1 MLSAF
6 TNIFRVPE
14 LKSRVLFTFG
24 ILLVYRIGT
33 HIPVPGVNVEALANV
48 FKSQNSGILG
58 FLNLFSGNALK
69 QASIFA
75 LGVMPYISMSIIL
88 QLLTAVIPALEKLSK
103 EGELG
108 RRKITQYTRL
118 GTVVLCMVQ
127 GFGTTYLFKSFGEGV
142 VYHWGLGFQILAVLS
157 VTTGTI
163 FIMWLGEQITEYGVG
178 NGMSLIICSGIV
190 AALPGQLFA
199 TFRMVKINEISLF
212 SVIFFAAFIV
222 FTIAFIVILQ
232 QGARKIPVQYATRV
246 VGRQVFKGQST
257 QLPLKVDYSGVIAV
271 IFASSIL
278 IFPAQ
283 IAKYFE
289 TILSDKGMEESWLY
303 GFMDFITRHFS
314 PGAFVYYVLYSALIV
329 FFCYFYTAIAFNPT
343 DLSENMKKYG
353 GFIPGIRPG
362 QPTAE
367 FIDRTLT
374 RITIWGALA
383 VCAVAVL
390 PELIT
395 RRLHIPIYFGGTS
408 LLIIVGVALDTM
420 KQIESHLLMR
430 HYDGFMKKGRLK
442 GRAAF

>member
-1 MLSAF
+1 MFSAF
-6 TNIFRVPE
+6 LNIFRVPE
-14 LKSRVLFTFG
+14 LKSRVLFVLG

-33 HIPVPGVNVEALANV
+33 HIPVPGVNIEALAES
-48 FKSQNSGILG
+48 FKSQNNGILG

-88 QLLTAVIPALEKLSK
+88 QLLTAVIPTLEKLSK
-103 EGELG
+103 EGEMG
-108 RRKITQYTRL
+108 RRKITQYTRI
-118 GTVVLCMVQ
+118 GTVALCLIQ
-127 GFGTTYLFKSFGEGV
+127 GTGTTYLFKNFGENV
-142 VYHWGLGFQILAVLS
+142 VYHWGLGFQIMAVMAL
-157 VTTGTI
+157 TTGTV
-163 FIMWLGEQITEYGVG
+163 FIMWLGEQITEYGIG
-178 NGMSLIICSGIV
+178 NGMSIIIFSGIV
-190 AALPGQLFA
+190 AALPGQIAA
-199 TFRMVKINEISLF
+199 TFRLLRVNQISLVA
-212 SVIFFAAFIV
+212 VIVFGVFTLLTIGFIV
-222 FTIAFIVILQ
+222 VLQ
-232 QGARKIPVQYATRV
+232 QGARKIPVQYANRV
-246 VGRQVFKGQST
+246 VGNQVFKGQST

-278 IFPAQ
+278 VFPST
-283 IAKYFE
+283 IAKYVQNIPAVA
-289 TILSDKGMEESWLY
+289 TDQGWAYNL
-303 GFMDFITRHFS
+303 MDFIIRNFS

-383 VCAVAVL
+383 VCVVAVL
-390 PELIT
+390 PDLLV
-395 RRLHIPIYFGGTS
+395 RQLHIPVYFGGTS

-442 GRAAF
+442 GRSAF

>member
-1 MLSAF
+1 VFSAF

-14 LKSRVLFTFG
+14 LRSRVLFTFAM
-24 ILLVYRIGT
+24 LLVYRVGC
-33 HIPVPGVNVEALANV
+33 HIPTPGVNITALQSFFNNQ
-48 FKSQNSGILG
+48 KGGILG
-58 FLNLFSGNALK
+58 FMNLFSGGALR
-69 QASIFA
+69 QFSIFA

-88 QLLTAVIPALEKLSK
+88 QLLTAVIPTLEKLSK

-108 RRKITQYTRL
+108 RRKITQYTRI
-118 GTVVLCMVQ
+118 GTVALCLVQ
-127 GFGTTYLFKSFGEGV
+127 GTGTTYLLRSFGENM
-142 VYHWGLGFQILAVLS
+142 VYHWGIGFQLLTVL
-157 VTTGTI
+157 TLTAGTI
-163 FIMWLGEQITEYGVG
+163 FIMWIGEQITEYGIG
-178 NGMSLIICSGIV
+178 NGISIIIFSGIV
-190 AALPGQLFA
+190 ASLPGEIYN
-199 TFRMVKINEISLF
+199 TFRLFKVQQVSLF
-212 SVIFFAAFIV
+212 GLIFFALFTFLTVAFIV
-222 FTIAFIVILQ
+222 VLQ

-278 IFPAQ
+278 VFPTQ
-283 IAKYFE
+283 IAQY
-289 TILSDKGMEESWLY
+289 LQRMVSEEGWVY
-303 GFMDFITRHFS
+303 GVMDFITRNFS
-314 PGAFVYYVLYSALIV
+314 PGAFFYYVLYSVLIV

-383 VCAVAVL
+383 VCTVAVF
-390 PELIT
+390 PELLT
-395 RRLHIPIYFGGTS
+395 RKLNIPIYFGGTS
-408 LLIIVGVALDTM
+408 LLIVVGVALDTM

-442 GRAAF
+442 GRSAF

>member
-1 MLSAF
+1 MFSAF
-6 TNIFRVPE
+6 ANIFRVPE
-14 LKSRVLFTFG
+14 LKNRVIFTFL
-24 ILLVYRIGT
+24 ILLVYRVGI
-33 HIPVPGVNVEALANV
+33 HIPIPGINISFLNQY
-48 FKSQNSGILG
+48 FSGQGGGILG
-58 FLNLFSGNALK
+58 FLNLFSGGALK
-69 QASIFA
+69 QSSVFA

-88 QLLTAVIPALEKLSK
+88 QLLTAVIPTLEKLSK
-103 EGELG
+103 EGEMG
-108 RRKITQYTRL
+108 RRKITQYTRY
-118 GTVVLCMVQ
+118 GTVGLCIVQ
-127 GFGTTYLFKSFGEGV
+127 GTGTTYLLKSFGDNA
-142 VYHWGLGFQILAVLS
+142 VYHWGIGFQMMTVLAL
-157 VTTGTI
+157 TTGTI

-178 NGMSLIICSGIV
+178 NGISLIIFAGIV
-190 AALPGQLFA
+190 AGLPSELNA
-199 TFRMVKINEISLF
+199 TYRLVRIGSVSLF
-212 SVIFFAAFIV
+212 SVIFFIAFLIAS
-222 FTIAFIVILQ
+222 IAFIVILQ

-278 IFPAQ
+278 VFPAQ
-283 IAKYFE
+283 IARYVQGV
-289 TILSDKGMEESWLY
+289 LSERGLDQSWAY
-303 GFMDFITRHFS
+303 EAMDFITRNFA
-314 PGAFVYYVLYSALIV
+314 PGAVIYYGLYSLLIV

-362 QPTAE
+362 QQTAE

-383 VCAVAVL
+383 VCVVAVI

-395 RRLHIPIYFGGTS
+395 RNLNIPIYFGGTS

-442 GRAAF
+442 GRSAF

>member
-1 MLSAF
+1 MFSAF
-6 TNIFRVPE
+6 SNIFRVPE
-14 LKSRVLFTFG
+14 LRNRVFFVLG
-24 ILLVYRIGT
+24 ILLVYRLGT
-33 HIPVPGVNVEALANV
+33 HIPVPGVNIAELANS
-48 FKSQNSGILG
+48 FKSQNNGILG

-88 QLLTAVIPALEKLSK
+88 QLLTAVIPTLEKLSK

-108 RRKITQYTRL
+108 RRKITQYTRY
-118 GTVVLCMVQ
+118 GTVVLCIIQ
-127 GFGTTYLFKSFGEGV
+127 GTGTTYLFKNFGENV
-142 VYHWGLGFQILAVLS
+142 IYHWGIGFQILAVLAL
-157 VTTGTI
+157 TTGTV

-178 NGMSLIICSGIV
+178 NGMSIIIFSGIV
-190 AALPGQLFA
+190 AALPGQIA
-199 TFRMVKINEISLF
+199 NTYRMLKVNQLSLIA
-212 SVIFFAAFIV
+212 VIFFAVFTLLTIGFIV
-222 FTIAFIVILQ
+222 LLQ

-271 IFASSIL
+271 IFSSSIL
-278 IFPAQ
+278 VFPST
-283 IAKYFE
+283 IAKYIQNIPSVA
-289 TILSDKGMEESWLY
+289 TDQGWLY
-303 GFMDFITRHFS
+303 NAMEFIIRNFA

-383 VCAVAVL
+383 VCVIAVFPDL
-390 PELIT
+390 LT
-395 RRLHIPIYFGGTS
+395 RQLHIPVQFGGTS

-442 GRAAF
+442 GRNAF

>member
-1 MLSAF
+1 VFSAF
-6 TNIFRVPE
+6 SNIFRVPE
-14 LKSRVLFTFG
+14 LRTRVLFVLG

-33 HIPVPGVNVEALANV
+33 HIPVPGVNIVELANS
-48 FKSQNSGILG
+48 FKSQNNGILG

-88 QLLTAVIPALEKLSK
+88 QLLTAVIPTLEKLSK

-108 RRKITQYTRL
+108 RRKITQYTRY
-118 GTVVLCMVQ
+118 GTVILCVIQ
-127 GFGTTYLFKSFGEGV
+127 GTGTTYLFKNFGENV
-142 VYHWGLGFQILAVLS
+142 IYHWGIGFQIMAVLAL
-157 VTTGTI
+157 TTGTV

-178 NGMSLIICSGIV
+178 NGMSIIIFSGIV
-190 AALPGQLFA
+190 AALPGQIA
-199 TFRMVKINEISLF
+199 NTYRMLKVDQLSLIG
-212 SVIFFAAFIV
+212 VIFFAIFTLLTIGFIV
-222 FTIAFIVILQ
+222 LLQ

-271 IFASSIL
+271 IFSSSIL
-278 IFPAQ
+278 VFPST
-283 IAKYFE
+283 IAKYVQN
-289 TILSDKGMEESWLY
+289 IPSVSADQGWLY
-303 GFMDFITRHFS
+303 NAMEFIVRNFS

-383 VCAVAVL
+383 VCVIAVFPDL
-390 PELIT
+390 LT
-395 RRLHIPIYFGGTS
+395 RQLHIPVQFGGTS

-442 GRAAF
+442 GRNAF

>member
-1 MLSAF
+1 VFSAF

-14 LKSRVLFTFG
+14 LKSRVLFVLG
-24 ILLVYRIGT
+24 ILLVYRIGA
-33 HIPVPGVNVEALANV
+33 HIPVPGINLAAMDAY
-48 FKSQNSGILG
+48 FKGQNSGILG
-58 FLNLFSGNALK
+58 FLNLFSGNAFK

-88 QLLTAVIPALEKLSK
+88 QLLTAVIPTLEKLSK
-103 EGELG
+103 EGEMG
-108 RRKITQYTRL
+108 RRKITQYTRI
-118 GTVVLCMVQ
+118 GTVVLCLIQ
-127 GFGTTYLFKSFGEGV
+127 GTGTTYLFKNFGDSV
-142 VYHWGLGFQILAVLS
+142 VYHWGLGFQVMAVLAL
-157 VTTGTI
+157 TTGTI

-178 NGMSLIICSGIV
+178 NGMSIIIFSGIV
-190 AALPGQLFA
+190 ASLPGQMMA
-199 TFRMVKINEISLF
+199 TFRMVRVDQLPLIA
-212 SVIFFAAFIV
+212 VIGFAI
-222 FTIAFIVILQ
+222 FTVLTIGFIVILQ

-271 IFASSIL
+271 IFSSSIL
-278 IFPAQ
+278 VFPST
-283 IAKYFE
+283 IAKYVQNLPMATE
-289 TILSDKGMEESWLY
+289 QGWLY
-303 GFMDFITRHFS
+303 NAMDFIIRNFS

-383 VCAVAVL
+383 VCAIAVFPDL
-390 PELIT
+390 LT
-395 RRLHIPIYFGGTS
+395 RQMHIPVYFGGTS

-442 GRAAF
+442 GRSAF

>member
-6 TNIFRVPE
+6 TNIFRIPE

-24 ILLVYRIGT
+24 MLLVYRVGC
-33 HIPVPGVNVEALANV
+33 HIPTPGVNPAAL
-48 FKSQNSGILG
+48 QNFFSNQNGGILG
-58 FLNLFSGNALK
+58 FLNLFSGGALR
-69 QASIFA
+69 QFSVFA

-103 EGELG
+103 EGDAG
-108 RRKITQYTRL
+108 RRKITQYTRY
-118 GTVVLCMVQ
+118 GTVALCLVQ
-127 GFGTTYLFKSFGEGV
+127 GTGTTYLLKSLGDNI
-142 VYHWGLGFQILAVLS
+142 VYHWGLGFQLLTVL
-157 VTTGTI
+157 TLTAGTI
-163 FIMWLGEQITEYGVG
+163 FIMWIGEQITEYGIG
-178 NGMSLIICSGIV
+178 NGISIIIFAGIV
-190 AALPGQLFA
+190 ASLPEQIFNTVRLMRLGEVSILG
-199 TFRMVKINEISLF
+199 VL
-212 SVIFFAAFIV
+212 FFAAF
-222 FTIAFIVILQ
+222 TLALIAFIVVLQ

-246 VGRQVFKGQST
+246 VGKQVFKGQST

-271 IFASSIL
+271 IFSSSIL
-278 IFPAQ
+278 VFPTTLARYLQ
-283 IAKYFE
+283 SVAPE
-289 TILSDKGMEESWLY
+289 DGWLY
-303 GFMDFITRHFS
+303 GAMDFVTRNFS
-314 PGAFVYYVLYSALIV
+314 PGAFIYYVLYSALIV

-383 VCAVAVL
+383 VCCVAVFPDAL
-390 PELIT
+390 T
-395 RRLHIPIYFGGTS
+395 RSMKIPIYFGGTS
-408 LLIIVGVALDTM
+408 LLIIVGVGLDTM

-442 GRAAF
+442 GRTAF

>member
-1 MLSAF
+1 MFSAF

-14 LKSRVLFTFG
+14 LKSRVLFTLG

-33 HIPVPGVNVEALANV
+33 HIPVPGVNVEALANS
-48 FKSQNSGILG
+48 FKSQSNGILG
-58 FLNLFSGNALK
+58 FLNLFSGGALK
-69 QASIFA
+69 QSSVFA

-88 QLLTAVIPALEKLSK
+88 QLLTAVIPTLEKLSK

-118 GTVVLCMVQ
+118 GTVALCVIQ
-127 GFGTTYLFKSFGEGV
+127 GTGTTYVFRNLGENV
-142 VYHWGLGFQILAVLS
+142 VYHWGVGFQILAVLAL
-157 VTTGTI
+157 TAGTV

-178 NGMSLIICSGIV
+178 NGMSIIIFAGII
-190 AALPGQLFA
+190 AGLPGQLVA
-199 TFRMVKINEISLF
+199 TFRLVRIDQLSLF
-212 SVIFFAAFIV
+212 ALLV
-222 FTIAFIVILQ
+222 FLVFSLLLIAFIVILQ

-278 IFPAQ
+278 VFPST
-283 IAKYFE
+283 IAKYVQSIPVVQASE
-289 TILSDKGMEESWLY
+289 DGWLY
-303 GFMDFITRHFS
+303 GFMDFISRNFS
-314 PGAFVYYVLYSALIV
+314 PPAFIYYVLYSALII

-374 RITIWGALA
+374 RITIWGAIA
-383 VCAVAVL
+383 VCAIAVIPDVL
-390 PELIT
+390 TRELK
-395 RRLHIPIYFGGTS
+395 IPIYFGGTS

-442 GRAAF
+442 GRSAF

>member
-1 MLSAF
+1 VLSAF

-14 LKSRVLFTFG
+14 LKNRVLFVFG
-24 ILLVYRIGT
+24 ILFVYRVGT
-33 HIPVPGVNVEALANV
+33 HIPVPGVNIQALESV
-48 FKSQNSGILG
+48 FNSQNSGILG

-88 QLLTAVIPALEKLSK
+88 QLLTAVIPTLEKLSK
-103 EGELG
+103 EGEMG
-108 RRKITQYTRL
+108 RRKITQYTRI
-118 GTVVLCMVQ
+118 GTVALCVVQ
-127 GFGTTYLFKSFGEGV
+127 GIGITYWFKNFGENV
-142 VYHWGLGFQILAVLS
+142 VYHWGFSFQFLAVLAL
-157 VTTGTI
+157 TTGTI
-163 FIMWLGEQITEYGVG
+163 FIMWLGEQITEYGIG
-178 NGMSLIICSGIV
+178 NGMSIIIFSGIV
-190 AALPGQLFA
+190 AGLPNQLA
-199 TFRMVKINEISLF
+199 NTLRMVRVDQLNLF
-212 SVIFFAAFIV
+212 YLIIFIL
-222 FTIAFIVILQ
+222 FTILTIMFIVILQ

-278 IFPAQ
+278 VFPAQ
-283 IAKYFE
+283 IAKSVQSIPAVSSE
-289 TILSDKGMEESWLY
+289 VSGWLY
-303 GFMDFITRHFS
+303 NFMDFITRNFS
-314 PGAFVYYVLYSALIV
+314 PGAFIYYVLYSALIV

-383 VCAVAVL
+383 VCAIAVFPDVL
-390 PELIT
+390 TRELK
-395 RRLHIPIYFGGTS
+395 IPIYFGGTS

-442 GRAAF
+442 GRSAF

>member
-1 MLSAF
+1 VFSAF
-6 TNIFRVPE
+6 SNIFRVPE
-14 LKSRVLFTFG
+14 LRNRVLFVLG

-33 HIPVPGVNVEALANV
+33 HIPVPGVNIAELANS
-48 FKSQNSGILG
+48 FRSQNNGILG

-88 QLLTAVIPALEKLSK
+88 QLLTAVIPTLEKLSK

-108 RRKITQYTRL
+108 RRKITQYTRY
-118 GTVVLCMVQ
+118 GTVILCIIQ
-127 GFGTTYLFKSFGEGV
+127 GTGTTYLFKNFGENV
-142 VYHWGLGFQILAVLS
+142 VYHWGFGFQVLAVLAL
-157 VTTGTI
+157 TTGTI
-163 FIMWLGEQITEYGVG
+163 FIMWLGEQITEYGIG
-178 NGMSLIICSGIV
+178 NGMSIIIFSGIV
-190 AALPGQLFA
+190 AALPGQIA
-199 TFRMVKINEISLF
+199 NTYRMLKVDQLSLIA
-212 SVIFFAAFIV
+212 VIFFAIFTLLTIGFIV
-222 FTIAFIVILQ
+222 LLQ

-271 IFASSIL
+271 IFSSSIL
-278 IFPAQ
+278 VFPST
-283 IAKYFE
+283 IAKYVQNIPFVAADQGWVYN
-289 TILSDKGMEESWLY
+289 TME
-303 GFMDFITRHFS
+303 FIVRNFS
-314 PGAFVYYVLYSALIV
+314 PGAFIYYVLYSALIV

-383 VCAVAVL
+383 VCVIAVFPDL
-390 PELIT
+390 LT
-395 RRLHIPIYFGGTS
+395 RQLHIPVQFGGTS

-442 GRAAF
+442 GRNAF

>member
-1 MLSAF
+1 MFSAF
-6 TNIFRVPE
+6 SNIFRVPE
-14 LKSRVLFTFG
+14 LKNRVLFVLG

-33 HIPVPGVNVEALANV
+33 HIPVPGVNIDALESA
-48 FKSQNSGILG
+48 FRSQNNGILG
-58 FLNLFSGNALK
+58 FLNLFSGNAFK

-88 QLLTAVIPALEKLSK
+88 QLLTAVIPSLEKLSK

-108 RRKITQYTRL
+108 RRKITQYTRI
-118 GTVVLCMVQ
+118 GTVVLCLIQ
-127 GFGTTYLFKSFGEGV
+127 GTGTTYLFRNFGDNV
-142 VYHWGLGFQILAVLS
+142 VPNWGIGFQIMAVIAL
-157 VTTGTI
+157 TTGTI

-178 NGMSLIICSGIV
+178 NGMSIIIFSGIV
-190 AALPGQLFA
+190 ASLPGQIDA
-199 TFRMVKINEISLF
+199 TFRMVKNSSVSLI
-212 SVIFFAAFIV
+212 SVIFFVAFTV
-222 FTIAFIVILQ
+222 LTIGFIVILQ

-271 IFASSIL
+271 IFSSSIL
-278 IFPAQ
+278 VFPST
-283 IAKYFE
+283 IAKYVQNVP
-289 TILSDKGMEESWLY
+289 SVAADQGWLY
-303 GFMDFITRHFS
+303 NAMEFIVRNFS
-314 PGAFVYYVLYSALIV
+314 PGAFIYYVLYSAFIV

-383 VCAVAVL
+383 VCAVAVI
-390 PELIT
+390 PDVIT
-395 RRLHIPIYFGGTS
+395 RNLHIPIQFGGTS

-442 GRAAF
+442 GRSAF

>member
-1 MLSAF
+1 VFSAF
-6 TNIFRVPE
+6 LNIFRVPE
-14 LKSRVLFTFG
+14 LKSRVLFVLG

-33 HIPVPGVNVEALANV
+33 HIPVPGVNIDALAAS
-48 FKSQNSGILG
+48 FKSQNNGILG

-88 QLLTAVIPALEKLSK
+88 QLLTAVIPTLEKLSK
-103 EGELG
+103 EGEMG
-108 RRKITQYTRL
+108 RRKITQYTRI
-118 GTVVLCMVQ
+118 GTVVLCLIQ
-127 GFGTTYLFKSFGEGV
+127 GTGTTYLFRNFGENV
-142 VYHWGLGFQILAVLS
+142 VYHWGLGFQIMAVIAL
-157 VTTGTI
+157 TTGTI
-163 FIMWLGEQITEYGVG
+163 FIMWLGEQITEYGIG
-178 NGMSLIICSGIV
+178 NGMSIIIFSGIV
-190 AALPGQLFA
+190 AALPGQLYA
-199 TFRMVKINEISLF
+199 CLRLVRVDQLSLIAI
-212 SVIFFAAFIV
+212 IFFAAFILL
-222 FTIAFIVILQ
+222 TIGFIVILQ
-232 QGARKIPVQYATRV
+232 QGARKIPVQYANRV
-246 VGRQVFKGQST
+246 VGNQVFKGQST

-271 IFASSIL
+271 IFSSSIL
-278 IFPAQ
+278 VFPST
-283 IAKYFE
+283 IAKYVE
-289 TILSDKGMEESWLY
+289 QVASPDGRLY
-303 GFMDFITRHFS
+303 GAMEWIIGNFS
-314 PGAFVYYVLYSALIV
+314 PGDFIYYVLYSALIV

-383 VCAVAVL
+383 VCAIAVFPDIL
-390 PELIT
+390 T
-395 RRLHIPIYFGGTS
+395 RQLHIPIYFGGTS

-442 GRAAF
+442 GRSAF

>member
-14 LKSRVLFTFG
+14 LKSRVLFVFG
-24 ILLVYRIGT
+24 ILLVYRVGI
-33 HIPVPGVNVEALANV
+33 HIPIPGVNVGALEH
-48 FKSQNSGILG
+48 FFQSQTSGVLG
-58 FLNLFSGNALK
+58 FLNLFSGGALK
-69 QASIFA
+69 QSSIFA

-88 QLLTAVIPALEKLSK
+88 QLLTAVIPTLEKLSK
-103 EGELG
+103 EGEMG
-108 RRKITQYTRL
+108 RRKITQYTRI
-118 GTVVLCMVQ
+118 GTVALCIVQ
-127 GFGTTYLFKSFGEGV
+127 GTGTTFLLKSFGENFI
-142 VYHWGLGFQILAVLS
+142 YHWGIGFQIMTVLAL
-157 VTTGTI
+157 TAGTI
-163 FIMWLGEQITEYGVG
+163 FIMWLGEQITEYGIG
-178 NGMSLIICSGIV
+178 NGMSVIIFAGIV
-190 AALPGQLFA
+190 AGLPGELVA
-199 TFRMVKINEISLF
+199 TFRLFKINQISLF
-212 SVIFFAAFIV
+212 SLLFFALFTLL
-222 FTIAFIVILQ
+222 TIAFIVVLQ

-278 IFPAQ
+278 VFPAQ
-283 IAKYFE
+283 IARYVQSIASE
-289 TILSDKGMEESWLY
+289 DGWLY
-303 GFMDFITRHFS
+303 GVMDFITRNFS

-383 VCAVAVL
+383 VCAIAVF
-390 PELIT
+390 PELLT
-395 RRLHIPIYFGGTS
+395 RKLNIPIYFGGTS

-442 GRAAF
+442 GRSAF

>member
-24 ILLVYRIGT
+24 ILLVYRIGI
-33 HIPVPGVNVEALANV
+33 HIPIPGVNVAALEG
-48 FKSQNSGILG
+48 FFQKQSGGVLG
-58 FLNLFSGNALK
+58 FLNLFSGGALK
-69 QASIFA
+69 QSSIFA

-88 QLLTAVIPALEKLSK
+88 QLLTAVIPTLEKLSK
-103 EGELG
+103 EGEQG
-108 RRKITQYTRL
+108 RRKITQYTRI
-118 GTVVLCMVQ
+118 GTVALCLIQ
-127 GFGTTYLFKSFGEGV
+127 GTGTTFLLKSFGEEFI
-142 VYHWGLGFQILAVLS
+142 YHWGIGFQIMTVIAL
-157 VTTGTI
+157 TTGTV
-163 FIMWLGEQITEYGVG
+163 FIMWLGEQITEYGIG
-178 NGMSLIICSGIV
+178 NGMSIIIFAGIV
-190 AALPGQLFA
+190 AGLPAQLGS
-199 TFRMVKINEISLF
+199 TYRMFHISEISLF
-212 SVIFFAAFIV
+212 ALIFFAV
-222 FTIAFIVILQ
+222 FTLLTIAFIVVLQ

-278 IFPAQ
+278 IFPSQ
-283 IAKYFE
+283 IARYVE
-289 TILSDKGMEESWLY
+289 GVLQTAGRDDSWLY
-303 GFMDFITRHFS
+303 NAMDFVTRNFS
-314 PGAFVYYVLYSALIV
+314 PGAFVYYVLYSGLIV

-383 VCAVAVL
+383 VCAVAVF
-390 PELIT
+390 PELLT
-395 RRLHIPIYFGGTS
+395 RKLHIPIYFGGTS

-442 GRAAF
+442 GRSAF

>member
-1 MLSAF
+1 MFSAF
-6 TNIFRVPE
+6 ANIFRVPE
-14 LKSRVLFTFG
+14 LKNRVIFTFL
-24 ILLVYRIGT
+24 ILLVYRVGI
-33 HIPVPGVNVEALANV
+33 HIPIPGINISFLNQYFSGQGE
-48 FKSQNSGILG
+48 GILG
-58 FLNLFSGNALK
+58 FLNLFSGGALK
-69 QASIFA
+69 QASVFA

-88 QLLTAVIPALEKLSK
+88 QLLTAVIPTLEKLSK
-103 EGELG
+103 EGESG
-108 RRKITQYTRL
+108 RRKITQYTRY
-118 GTVVLCMVQ
+118 GTVGLCVIQ
-127 GFGTTYLFKSFGEGV
+127 GTGTTYLLKSFGENA
-142 VYHWGLGFQILAVLS
+142 VYHWGISFQILTVLAL
-157 VTTGTI
+157 TTGTI

-178 NGMSLIICSGIV
+178 NGISLIIFAGIV
-190 AALPGQLFA
+190 AGLPGMFGATYRLVRIGSVSLFA
-199 TFRMVKINEISLF
+199 VLF
-212 SVIFFAAFIV
+212 FIV
-222 FTIAFIVILQ
+222 FTVATIAFIVILQ

-278 IFPAQ
+278 VFPSQ
-283 IAKYFE
+283 IARYIE
-289 TILSDKGMEESWLY
+289 SMVPEDGMLY
-303 GFMDFITRHFS
+303 GIMDFITRNFA
-314 PGAFVYYVLYSALIV
+314 PGAMIYYGLYSLLIV

-362 QPTAE
+362 QQTAE

-383 VCAVAVL
+383 VCMVAVI

-395 RRLHIPIYFGGTS
+395 RNLNIPIYFGGTS

-442 GRAAF
+442 GRSAF

>member
-1 MLSAF
+1 VFSAF
-6 TNIFRVPE
+6 ANIFRVPE
-14 LKSRVLFTFG
+14 LKNRVLFVFG
-24 ILLVYRIGT
+24 ILLAYRVGI
-33 HIPVPGVNVEALANV
+33 HIPIPGVNTTVLQN
-48 FKSQNSGILG
+48 FFQSQTSGVLG
-58 FLNLFSGNALK
+58 FLNLFSGGALK

-88 QLLTAVIPALEKLSK
+88 QLLTAVIPTLERLSK
-103 EGELG
+103 EGEAG

-118 GTVVLCMVQ
+118 GTVGLCMIQ
-127 GFGTTYLFKSFGEGV
+127 GAGTTYLFRSFGENA
-142 VYHWGLGFQILAVLS
+142 VYHWGIGFQVMAVLAL
-157 VTTGTI
+157 TTGSV
-163 FIMWLGEQITEYGVG
+163 FIMWLGEQITEYGIG
-178 NGMSLIICSGIV
+178 NGMSIIIFAGIV
-190 AALPGQLFA
+190 AALPGEFTA
-199 TFRMVKINEISLF
+199 TFRLLRINTIS
-212 SVIFFAAFIV
+212 IFGLIIFAV
-222 FTIAFIVILQ
+222 FTLAAIAFIVILQ

-257 QLPLKVDYSGVIAV
+257 QLPLKVDYSGVIAI

-278 IFPAQ
+278 ILPSQ
-283 IAKYFE
+283 IASYFQNMV
-289 TILSDKGMEESWLY
+289 LPDSWFY
-303 GFMDFITRHFS
+303 NIMYFITKNFS
-314 PGAFVYYVLYSALIV
+314 PGSFTYYILYSGLIV

-383 VCAVAVL
+383 VCLVAVL
-390 PELIT
+390 PDLLS
-395 RRLHIPIYFGGTS
+395 RQLKIPIYFGGTS
-408 LLIIVGVALDTM
+408 LLICVGVALDTM

-442 GRAAF
+442 GRSAF

>member
-1 MLSAF
+1 VFSAF

-14 LKSRVLFTFG
+14 LKNRVLFVLG

-33 HIPVPGVNVEALANV
+33 HVPVPGINLEAMKAA
-48 FKSQNSGILG
+48 FQSQNNGILG
-58 FLNLFSGNALK
+58 FLNLFSGNAFK

-88 QLLTAVIPALEKLSK
+88 QLLTAVIPTLEKLSK
-103 EGELG
+103 EGEMG
-108 RRKITQYTRL
+108 RRKITQYTRI
-118 GTVVLCMVQ
+118 GTVVLCLIQ
-127 GFGTTYLFKSFGEGV
+127 GTGTTFLFKNFGDKV
-142 VYHWGLGFQILAVLS
+142 VYHWGIGFQIMAVLAL
-157 VTTGTI
+157 TTGTI

-178 NGMSLIICSGIV
+178 NGMSIIIFSGIV
-190 AALPGQLFA
+190 AALPAQMNATYRMFRVDQISLVIVILFA
-199 TFRMVKINEISLF
+199 LF
-212 SVIFFAAFIV
+212 TIVTIGFIV
-222 FTIAFIVILQ
+222 VLQ
-232 QGARKIPVQYATRV
+232 QGARKIPVQYANRV
-246 VGRQVFKGQST
+246 VGNQIFRGQST

-271 IFASSIL
+271 IFSSSIL
-278 IFPAQ
+278 VFPSYL
-283 IAKYFE
+283 AKMGE
-289 TILSDKGMEESWLY
+289 SMVSEDSWLY
-303 GFMDFITRHFS
+303 GAMDFIVRNFS

-343 DLSENMKKYG
+343 DLAENMKKYG

-383 VCAVAVL
+383 VCAIAVFPDL
-390 PELIT
+390 FT
-395 RRLHIPIYFGGTS
+395 RQFHIPVYFGGTS

-442 GRAAF
+442 GRSAF

>member
-1 MLSAF
+1 MFSAF
-6 TNIFRVPE
+6 ANIFRVPE
-14 LKSRVLFTFG
+14 LKNRVIFTLL
-24 ILLVYRIGT
+24 ILLVYRVGI
-33 HIPVPGVNVEALANV
+33 HITVPGVDQHFL
-48 FKSQNSGILG
+48 SQYFSNQGGGILG
-58 FLNLFSGNALK
+58 FLNLFSGGALK
-69 QASIFA
+69 QASIFG

-88 QLLTAVIPALEKLSK
+88 QLLTAVIPTLEKLSK
-103 EGELG
+103 EGETG
-108 RRKITQYTRL
+108 RRKITQYTRY
-118 GTVVLCMVQ
+118 GTVGLCLIQ
-127 GFGTTYLFKSFGEGV
+127 GTGTTYLLKSFGEGAIF
-142 VYHWGLGFQILAVLS
+142 HWGIGFQIMAVMAL
-157 VTTGTI
+157 TTGTI

-178 NGMSLIICSGIV
+178 NGISLIIFAGIV
-190 AALPGQLFA
+190 AGLPAELSSTFRLVRIGSVSLFA
-199 TFRMVKINEISLF
+199 
-212 SVIFFAAFIV
+212 VIFFALFTVA
-222 FTIAFIVILQ
+222 TIAFIVVLQ

-278 IFPAQ
+278 VFPSQ
-283 IAKYFE
+283 IARYVQGV
-289 TILSDKGMEESWLY
+289 LSERGMDQSWAYEL
-303 GFMDFITRHFS
+303 MDFITRNFA
-314 PGAFVYYVLYSALIV
+314 PGAIIYYGLYSLLIV

-362 QPTAE
+362 QQTAE

-383 VCAVAVL
+383 VCVVAVI

-395 RRLHIPIYFGGTS
+395 RNLNIPIYFGGTS

-442 GRAAF
+442 GRSAF

>member
-1 MLSAF
+1 MFSAF

-14 LKSRVLFTFG
+14 LKNRVLFVLG

-33 HIPVPGVNVEALANV
+33 HIPVPGVNVQILENY
-48 FKSQNSGILG
+48 FKGQNNGILG

-88 QLLTAVIPALEKLSK
+88 QLLTAVIPTLEKLSK
-103 EGELG
+103 EGEMG
-108 RRKITQYTRL
+108 RRKITQYTRI
-118 GTVVLCMVQ
+118 GTVALCIIQ
-127 GFGTTYLFKSFGEGV
+127 GTGTTYLFKNFGDGV
-142 VYHWGLGFQILAVLS
+142 VSHWGIGFQIMAVLS
-157 VTTGTI
+157 LTTGTI
-163 FIMWLGEQITEYGVG
+163 FIMWLGEQITEFGVG
-178 NGMSLIICSGIV
+178 NGMSIIIFAGIV
-190 AALPGQLFA
+190 AALPGQLLA
-199 TFRMVKINEISLF
+199 TARLVRVDGSTTHLL
-212 SVIFFAAFIV
+212 SVLFFAV
-222 FTIAFIVILQ
+222 FTVATIAFIVILQ

-271 IFASSIL
+271 IFSSSIL
-278 IFPAQ
+278 VFPST
-283 IAKYFE
+283 IAKYVQNMA
-289 TILSDKGMEESWLY
+289 SDQGYLY
-303 GFMDFITRHFS
+303 GAMEFIIRNFS
-314 PGAFVYYVLYSALIV
+314 PGDFIYYVLYSALIV

-383 VCAVAVL
+383 VCTIAVVPDL
-390 PELIT
+390 LT
-395 RRLHIPIYFGGTS
+395 RKLNIPIQFGGTS

-442 GRAAF
+442 GRNAF

>member
-1 MLSAF
+1 MLGAF

-14 LKSRVLFTFG
+14 LRSRVLFTFAM
-24 ILLVYRIGT
+24 LLVYRVGC
-33 HIPVPGVNVEALANV
+33 HIPTPGVNASALQSFFN
-48 FKSQNSGILG
+48 SQKGGILG
-58 FLNLFSGNALK
+58 FMNLFSGGALK
-69 QASIFA
+69 GFSIFA

-88 QLLTAVIPALEKLSK
+88 QLLTAVIPTLEKLSK

-118 GTVVLCMVQ
+118 GTVGLCLVQ
-127 GFGTTYLFKSFGEGV
+127 GTGTTYLLKSLGENMV
-142 VYHWGLGFQILAVLS
+142 FHWGIGFQILTVLTL
-157 VTTGTI
+157 TTGTI
-163 FIMWLGEQITEYGVG
+163 FIMWIGEQITEYGIG
-178 NGMSLIICSGIV
+178 NGISIIIFSGIV
-190 AALPGQLFA
+190 ASLPSEFYN
-199 TFRMVKINEISLF
+199 TFRLFRVNEISLF
-212 SVIFFAAFIV
+212 GLIFFLLLTILTVAFIV
-222 FTIAFIVILQ
+222 VLQ

-246 VGRQVFKGQST
+246 VGRQVLKGQST

-278 IFPAQ
+278 VFPAQ
-283 IAKYFE
+283 IARY
-289 TILSDKGMEESWLY
+289 LQSMVSEEGWAY
-303 GFMDFITRHFS
+303 GVMDFITRNFS

-362 QPTAE
+362 LPTAE

-374 RITIWGALA
+374 RITIWGALS
-383 VCAVAVL
+383 VCAVAVF
-390 PELIT
+390 PELVT
-395 RRLHIPIYFGGTS
+395 RKLNIPIYFGGTS
-408 LLIIVGVALDTM
+408 LLIVVGVALDTM

-442 GRAAF
+442 GRSAF

>member
-14 LKSRVLFTFG
+14 LKNRVLFVLG

-33 HIPVPGVNVEALANV
+33 HIPVPGVNIDALESA
-48 FKSQNSGILG
+48 FKSQNNGILG
-58 FLNLFSGNALK
+58 FLNLFSGNAFK

-88 QLLTAVIPALEKLSK
+88 QLLTAVIPTLEKLSK

-108 RRKITQYTRL
+108 RRKITQYTRI
-118 GTVVLCMVQ
+118 GTVILCLIQ
-127 GFGTTYLFKSFGEGV
+127 GTGTTYLFRNFGDNV
-142 VYHWGLGFQILAVLS
+142 VPNWGIGFQVMAVIAL
-157 VTTGTI
+157 TTGTI

-178 NGMSLIICSGIV
+178 NGMSIIIFSGIV
-190 AALPGQLFA
+190 AALPGQIDA
-199 TFRMVKINEISLF
+199 TFRMVQNNSISLIA
-212 SVIFFAAFIV
+212 VIFFAL
-222 FTIAFIVILQ
+222 FTVLTIGFIVILQ

-271 IFASSIL
+271 IFSSSIL
-278 IFPAQ
+278 VFPST
-283 IAKYFE
+283 IAKYVQNVPSVAAE
-289 TILSDKGMEESWLY
+289 QGWLY
-303 GFMDFITRHFS
+303 NAMEFIVRNFA
-314 PGAFVYYVLYSALIV
+314 PGAFVYYVLYSAFIV

-362 QPTAE
+362 KPTAE

-383 VCAVAVL
+383 VCAVAVV
-390 PELIT
+390 PDVIT
-395 RRLHIPIYFGGTS
+395 RNLHIPIQFGGTS

-442 GRAAF
+442 GRSAF

>member
-1 MLSAF
+1 VFSAF

-14 LKSRVLFTFG
+14 LRSRVLFTFAM
-24 ILLVYRIGT
+24 LLVYRVGC
-33 HIPVPGVNVEALANV
+33 HIPTPGVNVGALKN
-48 FKSQNSGILG
+48 FFNGQTGGILG
-58 FLNLFSGNALK
+58 FMNLFSGGALK
-69 QASIFA
+69 QFSIFA

-88 QLLTAVIPALEKLSK
+88 QLLTAVIPTLEKLSK

-108 RRKITQYTRL
+108 RRKITQYTRM
-118 GTVVLCMVQ
+118 GTVALCLVQ
-127 GFGTTYLFKSFGEGV
+127 GMGTTYLLKSFGENI
-142 VYHWGLGFQILAVLS
+142 VYHWGVGFQILTVL
-157 VTTGTI
+157 TLTAGTI
-163 FIMWLGEQITEYGVG
+163 FIMWIGEQITEYGIG
-178 NGMSLIICSGIV
+178 NGISIIIFSGIV
-190 AALPGQLFA
+190 ASLPGEIYNTLRLF
-199 TFRMVKINEISLF
+199 RVNQVSLF
-212 SVIFFAAFIV
+212 GLIFFTF
-222 FTIAFIVILQ
+222 FTLLTVAFIVILQ

-246 VGRQVFKGQST
+246 VGRQIFKGQST

-278 IFPAQ
+278 VFPAQ
-283 IAKYFE
+283 IAKYVE
-289 TILSDKGMEESWLY
+289 GALATKGLENTWFY
-303 GFMDFITRHFS
+303 GVMDFITRNFS

-383 VCAVAVL
+383 VCCVAVF
-390 PELIT
+390 PELLT
-395 RRLHIPIYFGGTS
+395 RRLNIPIYFGGTS
-408 LLIIVGVALDTM
+408 LLIVVGVALDTM

-442 GRAAF
+442 GRSAF

>member
-1 MLSAF
+1 MFSAF

-14 LKSRVLFTFG
+14 LKSRVLFVLG
-24 ILLVYRIGT
+24 ILLVYRIGA
-33 HIPVPGVNVEALANV
+33 HIPVPGINLAAMDAY
-48 FKSQNSGILG
+48 FKGQNSGILG
-58 FLNLFSGNALK
+58 FLNLFSGNAFK

-88 QLLTAVIPALEKLSK
+88 QLLTAVIPTLEKLSK
-103 EGELG
+103 EGEMG
-108 RRKITQYTRL
+108 RRKITQYTRI
-118 GTVVLCMVQ
+118 GTVVLCLIQ
-127 GFGTTYLFKSFGEGV
+127 GTGTTYLFKNFGDSV
-142 VYHWGLGFQILAVLS
+142 VYHWGLGFQVMAVLAL
-157 VTTGTI
+157 TTGTI

-178 NGMSLIICSGIV
+178 NGMSIIIFSGIV
-190 AALPGQLFA
+190 ASLPGQMMA
-199 TFRMVKINEISLF
+199 TFRMVRVDQLPLIA
-212 SVIFFAAFIV
+212 VIGFAI
-222 FTIAFIVILQ
+222 FTVLTIGFIVILQ

-271 IFASSIL
+271 IFSSSIL
-278 IFPAQ
+278 VFPST
-283 IAKYFE
+283 IAKYVQNLPMATE
-289 TILSDKGMEESWLY
+289 QGWLY
-303 GFMDFITRHFS
+303 NAMDFIIRNFS

-383 VCAVAVL
+383 VCAIAVFPDL
-390 PELIT
+390 LT
-395 RRLHIPIYFGGTS
+395 RQMHIPVYFGGTS

-442 GRAAF
+442 GRSAF